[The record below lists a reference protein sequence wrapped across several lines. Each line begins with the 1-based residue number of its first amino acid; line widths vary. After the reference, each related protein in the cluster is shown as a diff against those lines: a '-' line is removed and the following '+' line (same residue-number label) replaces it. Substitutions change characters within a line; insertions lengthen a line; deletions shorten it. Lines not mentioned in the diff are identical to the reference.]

1 MVCYRPARRSDPSCW
16 LVTMVAYHRSSA
28 LLAYV
33 LTVSAVGLILVALL
47 VLGNGPAT
55 VLQQPP
61 LFWVLL
67 TSLLVMESLPILSNV
82 AGGTKYVT
90 TAEAFTFAILLSL
103 GTTAAVVAL
112 ALAVLV
118 SDLLRRAGFEKL
130 VFNVGQYGLLV
141 AVAGGVY
148 ELLGGDRPF
157 TVQDVP
163 AFVVAACVFFV
174 GNLVL
179 VGVVTT
185 LAHGRHFVADL
196 KECIRAEAW
205 PYAMVF
211 SMAPI
216 MVAVAELSVGLVP
229 LVLLPLFAVRD
240 ALRTAEEA
248 EERRLVAERAIGQA
262 EAVAA
267 EHARLAEAEHAL
279 VERLRESD
287 RLKDDLLAAVS
298 HELRTP
304 RAGMLGALA
313 TLSAR
318 EGQLTDPQRQEL
330 VNMATRQGDRLKLQI
345 EQLLLAARLERSGH
359 EPAER
364 PVMDAAAVARDAV
377 AAARVTYP
385 ARQLVLQAGEVLPV
399 RAVPEAVLQV
409 LGHLLDNA
417 AKHAPDQS
425 PIRVEAR
432 RVGALAILAVEDSGP
447 GVPEVDRERV
457 FERFTQLDSGAT
469 RRAGGVGLGLYIA
482 RQLANAQG
490 GELLVADP
498 TPPGQGARF
507 ELRLP
512 MAELDYRRP
521 G

>member
-1 MVCYRPARRSDPSCW
+1 
-16 LVTMVAYHRSSA
+16 MVAYHRSSA
-28 LLAYV
+28 LFAYV
-33 LTVSAVGLILVALL
+33 LAVSAVGLALVALL
-47 VLGNGPAT
+47 VVNSGPAT
-55 VLQQPP
+55 VLQQPA

-67 TSLLVMESLPILSNV
+67 ASLVVIESLPILSKV
-82 AGGTKYVT
+82 SGGTKDVT
-90 TAEAFTFAILLSL
+90 TAEAFAFAILLGR

-112 ALAVLV
+112 AAAVLV
-118 SDLLRRAGFEKL
+118 SEMLRRAAPEKL
-130 VFNVGQYGLLV
+130 VFNVGQYSLLM

-157 TVQDVP
+157 GADDLP
-163 AFVVAACVFFV
+163 AFAVAALVFFI

-185 LAHGRHFVADL
+185 LAHGRNFAADL
-196 KECIRAEAW
+196 KECLRAEAW
-205 PYAMVF
+205 PYTMVF
-211 SMAPI
+211 AMAPI
-216 MVAVAELSVGLVP
+216 LLTVAEQSIVLLP
-229 LVLLPLFAVRD
+229 LVLLPMFAVRD
-240 ALRTAEEA
+240 ALGQAEEA
-248 EERRLVAERAIGQA
+248 EEHRLEAERAA
-262 EAVAA
+262 EEARTVAA
-267 EHARLAEAEHAL
+267 EKARLAEAQHTL

-304 RAGMLGALA
+304 LAGMLGALA

-330 VNMATRQGDRLKLQI
+330 VDMAARQGDRLKLQI

-359 EPAER
+359 DPAER
-364 PVMDAAAVARDAV
+364 PVVDAAALARDAV
-377 AAARVTYP
+377 AAARTAYP
-385 ARQLVLQAGEVLPV
+385 ARQLVLEAREVLPV

-409 LGHLLDNA
+409 LGGLLDNA
-417 AKHAPDQS
+417 AKHAPDKS

-432 RVGALAILAVEDSGP
+432 RVGPLAVLAVEDSGP
-447 GVPEVDRERV
+447 GVPPADRERI

-469 RRAGGVGLGLYIA
+469 RQAGGVGLGLYIA

-490 GELLVADP
+490 GELRLADP

-512 MAELDYRRP
+512 LAELAFRRP

>member
-1 MVCYRPARRSDPSCW
+1 
-16 LVTMVAYHRSSA
+16 MVAYHRSSA
-28 LLAYV
+28 LFAYV
-33 LTVSAVGLILVALL
+33 LAVSAVGLALVALL
-47 VLGNGPAT
+47 VLGSGPST

-67 TSLLVMESLPILSNV
+67 ASLVVIESLPILSKIS
-82 AGGTKYVT
+82 GGTKDVT
-90 TAEAFTFAILLSL
+90 TAEAFAFAILLGL
-103 GTTAAVVAL
+103 GTTPAVVAL

-118 SDLLRRAGFEKL
+118 SELLRRAGPEKL
-130 VFNVGQYGLLV
+130 VFNVGQYSLLM
-141 AVAGGVY
+141 AVAGSVY

-157 TVQDVP
+157 GAQDIP
-163 AFVVAACVFFV
+163 AFAAAALVFFV
-174 GNLVL
+174 GNIVL

-185 LAHGRHFVADL
+185 LAHGRDFVADL

-205 PYAMVF
+205 PYTMVF
-211 SMAPI
+211 AMAPI
-216 MVAVAELSVGLVP
+216 MLVVAEQSMALLP
-229 LVLLPLFAVRD
+229 LVLLPMFAVRD
-240 ALRTAEEA
+240 ALRTADEA
-248 EERRLVAERAIGQA
+248 EEHREAAERAA
-262 EAVAA
+262 EEARAVAA
-267 EHARLAEAEHAL
+267 DKARLAETQREL

-304 RAGMLGALA
+304 LAGMLGALA

-330 VNMATRQGDRLKLQI
+330 VDMAVRQGDRLKLQI

-364 PVMDAAAVARDAV
+364 PVVDAAALARDAV
-377 AAARVTYP
+377 AAARAAYP
-385 ARQLVLQAGEVLPV
+385 ARQLVLEVRGVLPV

-409 LGHLLDNA
+409 LGNLLDNA
-417 AKHAPDQS
+417 AKHAPDKA
-425 PIRVEAR
+425 PIRVAAR
-432 RVGALAILAVEDSGP
+432 QVGALAVVSVQDTGP
-447 GVPEVDRERV
+447 GVPPAERERI

-469 RRAGGVGLGLYIA
+469 RQAGGVGLGLYIA

-490 GELLVADP
+490 GALLATDP
-498 TPPGQGARF
+498 AEAGQGARF

-512 MAELDYRRP
+512 MAELAFRRP

>member
-1 MVCYRPARRSDPSCW
+1 
-16 LVTMVAYHRSSA
+16 MVAYRRSSA
-28 LLAYV
+28 LHAYV
-33 LTVSAVGLILVALL
+33 LAVSAVGVALV
-47 VLGNGPAT
+47 VLLALEQGPAT
-55 VLQQPP
+55 MLRQPP

-67 TSLLVMESLPILSNV
+67 ASLVVIESLPILTRIS
-82 AGGTKYVT
+82 GGTQALT
-90 TAEAFTFAILLSL
+90 TAEAFAFAILLGW
-103 GTTAAVVAL
+103 GTTAAVYAL
-112 ALAVLV
+112 GLAVLV
-118 SDLLRRAGFEKL
+118 SEVLRRAAPEKI
-130 VFNVGQYGLLV
+130 VFNVGQSTLLMGL
-141 AVAGGVY
+141 AGGVY

-157 TVQDVP
+157 TVRQLP
-163 AFVVAACVFFV
+163 AFGAAALVYFL

-179 VGVVTT
+179 VGLVTT
-185 LAHGRHFVADL
+185 LAHGRSFRADV
-196 KECIRAEAW
+196 KECLRAEAW
-205 PYAMVF
+205 PYTMVF
-211 SMAPI
+211 ALAPI
-216 MVAVAELSVGLVP
+216 MLAVAEQSAGLLP

-248 EERRLVAERAIGQA
+248 EEHRAAAEQGA
-262 EAVAA
+262 EEARAVAA
-267 EHARLAEAEHAL
+267 EKARLAEAEHEL

-304 RAGMLGALA
+304 LAGMLGALA

-318 EGQLTDPQRQEL
+318 EGQLTEPQRQEL
-330 VNMATRQGDRLKLQI
+330 VDMAARQGDRLKLQI

-359 EPAER
+359 EAPER
-364 PVMDAAAVARDAV
+364 PVVDAAALARDAV
-377 AAARVTYP
+377 AAARATYP
-385 ARQLVLQAGEVLPV
+385 ARQLVLEATGVLPV

-409 LGHLLDNA
+409 LGNLLDNA
-417 AKHAPDQS
+417 AKHAPDKA
-425 PIRVEAR
+425 PIRVQAR
-432 RVGALAILAVEDSGP
+432 RDGALAVVAVEDTGP
-447 GVPEVDRERV
+447 GIPPADRERI

-490 GELLVADP
+490 GDLLATDP

-512 MAELDYRRP
+512 MAELAHRRP

>member
-1 MVCYRPARRSDPSCW
+1 
-16 LVTMVAYHRSSA
+16 MVAYHRSSA
-28 LLAYV
+28 LHAYV
-33 LTVSAVGLILVALL
+33 LAVSAVGLCLVALL
-47 VLGNGPAT
+47 VVVQGPTT
-55 VLQQPP
+55 VLRQPP

-67 TSLLVMESLPILSNV
+67 TSLVVMESLPILTKVS
-82 AGGTKYVT
+82 GGTQAVT
-90 TAEAFTFAILLSL
+90 TAEAFAFAILLGW
-103 GTTAAVVAL
+103 GTTPAVIAM
-112 ALAVLV
+112 ALAVLL
-118 SDLLRRAGFEKL
+118 SDVLRRAAPEKI
-130 VFNVGQYGLLV
+130 VFNVGQYALLM

-157 TVQDVP
+157 GADDLP
-163 AFVVAACVFFV
+163 AFGVAALVYFF

-179 VGVVTT
+179 VGLVTT
-185 LAHGRHFVADL
+185 LAHGRSFVADL
-196 KECIRAEAW
+196 KECLRAEAW
-205 PYAMVF
+205 PYTMVF
-211 SMAPI
+211 AMAPI
-216 MVAVAELSVGLVP
+216 MLSVAQVSVGLLP
-229 LVLLPLFAVRD
+229 LVLLPMFAVRD

-248 EERRLVAERAIGQA
+248 EELRLAAEQSAERART
-262 EAVAA
+262 VAA

-304 RAGMLGALA
+304 LAGMLGALA

-330 VNMATRQGDRLKLQI
+330 IDMAARQGDRLKLQI

-359 EPAER
+359 DPAER
-364 PVMDAAAVARDAV
+364 PVVDAAALARDAV
-377 AAARVTYP
+377 AAARVAYP
-385 ARQLVLQAGEVLPV
+385 ARQLVLEAREVLPV

-409 LGHLLDNA
+409 LSGLLDNA
-417 AKHAPDQS
+417 AKHAPDKA
-425 PIRVEAR
+425 PIRVQAH
-432 RVGALAILAVEDSGP
+432 RVGALAVLAVEDTGP
-447 GVPEVDRERV
+447 GVPPADRERI

-482 RQLANAQG
+482 RQLANGQG
-490 GELLVADP
+490 GELLLADP
-498 TPPGQGARF
+498 TPPGHGARF

-512 MAELDYRRP
+512 MAELSFRRP

>member
-1 MVCYRPARRSDPSCW
+1 
-16 LVTMVAYHRSSA
+16 MVAYHRSSA
-28 LLAYV
+28 LHAYV
-33 LTVSAVGLILVALL
+33 LAVSAVGLCLV
-47 VLGNGPAT
+47 VLFAVVNGPAIMRH
-55 VLQQPP
+55 QPP

-67 TSLLVMESLPILSNV
+67 VSLLVIESLPIRSK
-82 AGGTKYVT
+82 ATGGTQEAT
-90 TAEAFTFAILLSL
+90 TAEAFAFAILLGW
-103 GTTAAVVAL
+103 GTEAATLAL

-118 SDLLRRAGFEKL
+118 SDLLRRAAPEKVL
-130 VFNVGQYGLLV
+130 FNVGQYSLLM

-157 TVQDVP
+157 VAQDLP
-163 AFVVAACVFFV
+163 AFAAAALVYFV

-179 VGVVTT
+179 VGLVTT
-185 LAHGRHFVADL
+185 LAHKRNFVADL
-196 KECIRAEAW
+196 KECVRAEAW
-205 PYAMVF
+205 PYAMIF
-211 SMAPI
+211 GMAPI
-216 MVAVAELSVGLVP
+216 MLVVGERSIGLFP
-229 LVLLPLFAVRD
+229 LLLLPMFAVRD

-248 EERRLVAERAIGQA
+248 DEHRIAAEAAAEQA
-262 EAVAA
+262 EQVAA
-267 EHARLAEAEHAL
+267 EHARLAETQHAL

-304 RAGMLGALA
+304 LAGMLGALA

-330 VNMATRQGDRLKLQI
+330 VDMAARQGDRLKLQI

-364 PVMDAAAVARDAV
+364 PVVDAAALARDAL
-377 AAARVTYP
+377 AAARAAYP
-385 ARQLVLQAGEVLPV
+385 ARQLVFEAQEVLPV

-409 LGHLLDNA
+409 LGNLLDNA
-417 AKHAPDQS
+417 AKHAPDKA

-432 RVGALAILAVEDSGP
+432 RVGALAVLAVEDTGP
-447 GVPEVDRERV
+447 GVPPADRERI

-490 GELLVADP
+490 GELLLADP
-498 TPPGQGARF
+498 SPPGQGARF

-512 MAELDYRRP
+512 MAELGFRRP

>member
-1 MVCYRPARRSDPSCW
+1 
-16 LVTMVAYHRSSA
+16 MVAYHRSSA
-28 LLAYV
+28 LFAYV
-33 LTVSAVGLILVALL
+33 LAVSAVGLVLVVLL
-47 VLGNGPAT
+47 VVGSGPTT

-67 TSLLVMESLPILSNV
+67 ASLVVIESLPILSKIS
-82 AGGTKYVT
+82 GGTKDVT
-90 TAEAFTFAILLSL
+90 TAEAFAFAILLGL
-103 GTTAAVVAL
+103 GTTPAVVAL

-118 SDLLRRAGFEKL
+118 SELLRRAGPEKL
-130 VFNVGQYGLLV
+130 VFNVGQYSLLM

-157 TVQDVP
+157 GAQDIP
-163 AFVVAACVFFV
+163 AFAAAALVFFV
-174 GNLVL
+174 GNNVL

-185 LAHGRHFVADL
+185 LAHGRDFVADL
-196 KECIRAEAW
+196 KETIRAEAW
-205 PYAMVF
+205 PYTMVF
-211 SMAPI
+211 AMAPI
-216 MVAVAELSVGLVP
+216 MLIVAEQSMALLP
-229 LVLLPLFAVRD
+229 LVLLPMFAVRD
-240 ALRTAEEA
+240 ALRTADEA
-248 EERRLVAERAIGQA
+248 EEHREAAERAA
-262 EAVAA
+262 EEATAVVAA
-267 EHARLAEAEHAL
+267 DKARLAETQREL

-304 RAGMLGALA
+304 LAGMLGALA

-330 VNMATRQGDRLKLQI
+330 VDMAVRQGDRLKLQI

-359 EPAER
+359 EAAER
-364 PVMDAAAVARDAV
+364 PVVDAAALARDAV
-377 AAARVTYP
+377 AAARAADP
-385 ARQLVLQAGEVLPV
+385 ARQLVLEVRAVLPV

-409 LGHLLDNA
+409 LGNLLDNA
-417 AKHAPDQS
+417 AKHAPDKA
-425 PIRVEAR
+425 PIRVAAR
-432 RVGALAILAVEDSGP
+432 QVGALAVVSVQDTGP
-447 GVPEVDRERV
+447 GVPPAERERI

-469 RRAGGVGLGLYIA
+469 RQAGGVGLGLFIA

-490 GELLVADP
+490 GELLLADP
-498 TPPGQGARF
+498 AEPGQGARF

-512 MAELDYRRP
+512 MAELAHRRP

>member
-1 MVCYRPARRSDPSCW
+1 
-16 LVTMVAYHRSSA
+16 MVAYHRSSA
-28 LLAYV
+28 LFAYV
-33 LTVSAVGLILVALL
+33 LAVSAVGLTVVALL
-47 VLGNGPAT
+47 VVGSGPTT

-67 TSLLVMESLPILSNV
+67 ASLVVIESLPILSKLS
-82 AGGTKYVT
+82 GGTRDVT
-90 TAEAFTFAILLSL
+90 TAEAFAFAILLGL

-112 ALAVLV
+112 AVAVLV
-118 SDLLRRAGFEKL
+118 SEMLRRAGPEKL
-130 VFNVGQYGLLV
+130 VFNVGQHCLLM

-157 TVQDVP
+157 GPDDLP
-163 AFVVAACVFFV
+163 AFGVAALVYFF

-179 VGVVTT
+179 VGLVTT
-185 LAHGRHFVADL
+185 LAHGRSFVADL
-196 KECIRAEAW
+196 KECLRAEAW
-205 PYAMVF
+205 PYTMVF
-211 SMAPI
+211 AMAPI
-216 MVAVAELSVGLVP
+216 MLSVAPPSVALLP
-229 LVLLPLFAVRD
+229 LVLLPMFAVRD

-248 EERRLVAERAIGQA
+248 EELRLAAEQAATQA

-267 EHARLAEAEHAL
+267 EQARLAEAEHAL

-304 RAGMLGALA
+304 LAGMLGALA

-318 EGQLTDPQRQEL
+318 EGQLSDPQRQEL
-330 VNMATRQGDRLKLQI
+330 IDMAARQGDRLKLQI

-364 PVMDAAAVARDAV
+364 PVVDAAALTRDAV
-377 AAARVTYP
+377 AAARAAYP
-385 ARQLVLQAGEVLPV
+385 ARQLVLEANEVLPV
-399 RAVPEAVLQV
+399 RAAPEAVVQV
-409 LGHLLDNA
+409 LTGLLDNA
-417 AKHAPDQS
+417 AKHAPDKA

-432 RVGALAILAVEDSGP
+432 RAGGLAVLAVEDSGP
-447 GVPEVDRERV
+447 GVPPADRERI

-469 RRAGGVGLGLYIA
+469 RVAGGVGLGLYIA
-482 RQLANAQG
+482 RQLANSQG
-490 GELLVADP
+490 GELLLADP

-512 MAELDYRRP
+512 MAELAFRRP

>member
-1 MVCYRPARRSDPSCW
+1 
-16 LVTMVAYHRSSA
+16 MVAYHRSSA
-28 LLAYV
+28 LFAYV
-33 LTVSAVGLILVALL
+33 LAVSAVGLALVALL
-47 VLGNGPAT
+47 VLGSGPTA

-67 TSLLVMESLPILSNV
+67 ASLVVIESLPILSKV
-82 AGGTKYVT
+82 SGGTKDVT
-90 TAEAFTFAILLSL
+90 TAEAFAFAILLGL

-118 SDLLRRAGFEKL
+118 SEMLRRAGPEKL
-130 VFNVGQYGLLV
+130 VFNVGQYSLLM

-148 ELLGGDRPF
+148 ELLGGDHPF
-157 TVQDVP
+157 TAQDVP
-163 AFVVAACVFFV
+163 AFALAALVFFV

-185 LAHGRHFVADL
+185 LAHGRDFVTDF
-196 KECIRAEAW
+196 KECLRAEAW
-205 PYAMVF
+205 PYTMVF
-211 SMAPI
+211 AMAPI
-216 MVAVAELSVGLVP
+216 MLVVAEQGIALLP
-229 LVLLPLFAVRD
+229 LVLLPMFAVRD

-248 EERRLVAERAIGQA
+248 EEHRVA
-262 EAVAA
+262 AVAA
-267 EHARLAEAEHAL
+267 AEEARAVAADKARLAEAEHAL

-304 RAGMLGALA
+304 LAGMLGALA
-313 TLSAR
+313 TLSVR
-318 EGQLTDPQRQEL
+318 EGQLTEPQRQEL
-330 VNMATRQGDRLKLQI
+330 IDMAARQGDRLKFQI

-364 PVMDAAAVARDAV
+364 PVVDAAVLARQAVT
-377 AAARVTYP
+377 AARVAYP
-385 ARQLVLQAGEVLPV
+385 ARRLLLHAPEVLPV
-399 RAVPEAVLQV
+399 RAVPEAVLQI
-409 LGHLLDNA
+409 LGNLLDNA
-417 AKHAPDQS
+417 AKHAPDRA
-425 PIRVEAR
+425 PVRVAAQ
-432 RVGALAILAVEDSGP
+432 RVGTLAVLSVEDTGP
-447 GVPEVDRERV
+447 GVPPADRERV

-469 RRAGGVGLGLYIA
+469 RLAGGVGLGLYIA

-490 GELLVADP
+490 GELLLADP
-498 TPPGQGARF
+498 TLPGQGARF

-512 MAELDYRRP
+512 MAELAHRRP

>member
-1 MVCYRPARRSDPSCW
+1 
-16 LVTMVAYHRSSA
+16 MVAYHRSSA
-28 LLAYV
+28 LFAYV
-33 LTVSAVGLILVALL
+33 LAVSAVGLVLVALL
-47 VLGNGPAT
+47 VRASGPGA

-67 TSLLVMESLPILSNV
+67 ASMVLIESLPILSRLS
-82 AGGTKYVT
+82 GGTQDVT
-90 TAEAFTFAILLSL
+90 TAEAFAFAILLGW

-118 SDLLRRAGFEKL
+118 SDVLRRAAPEKL
-130 VFNVGQYGLLV
+130 LFNVGQYSLLM

-148 ELLGGDRPF
+148 ELLGGDRSF
-157 TVQDVP
+157 AAQDLV
-163 AFVVAACVFFV
+163 AFAAAALVYFV

-185 LAHGRHFVADL
+185 LAHGRDFLADL
-196 KECIRAEAW
+196 KECIRAGAW
-205 PYAMVF
+205 PYTMVF
-211 SMAPI
+211 AMAPI
-216 MVAVAELSVGLVP
+216 MLAVAEQSMALLP

-248 EERRLVAERAIGQA
+248 DEHREAAEAAAEQA
-262 EAVAA
+262 EQVAA
-267 EHARLAEAEHAL
+267 EHARLAETQHAL

-304 RAGMLGALA
+304 LAGMLGALA

-330 VNMATRQGDRLKLQI
+330 VDMAARQGDRLKLQI

-364 PVMDAAAVARDAV
+364 PVVDAAALAGDAL
-377 AAARVTYP
+377 AAARAAYP
-385 ARQLVLQAGEVLPV
+385 ARQLVLEAQEALPV

-409 LGHLLDNA
+409 LGSLLDNA
-417 AKHAPDQS
+417 AKHAPDKA

-432 RVGALAILAVEDSGP
+432 RVGALAVLAVEDTGP
-447 GVPEVDRERV
+447 GVPPADRERI

-482 RQLANAQG
+482 RQLASAQG
-490 GELLVADP
+490 GELLLADP

-512 MAELDYRRP
+512 MAELAFRRP